1 MSLRPFVDTL
11 RDIDYG
17 SLLDECSAAQQEL
30 VAAVNRTGKQGEITI
45 KLKYKPETGGQIH
58 LEHDVV
64 VKAPKEKK
72 AKTIFF
78 ATPENNLSRT
88 DPRQGELSGLR
99 SVEADKTQAREVKHA

>member
-1 MSLRPFVDTL
+1 MSVRPFVDTL

-17 SLLDECSAAQQEL
+17 TLLDECATSQQEL
-30 VAAVNRTGKQGEITI
+30 VAAVNRTGKAGEITI

-64 VKAPKEKK
+64 VKMPKEKK

-78 ATPENNLSRT
+78 PTAENNLTRT
-88 DPRQGELSGLR
+88 DPRQGDIAGLR
-99 SVEADKTQAREVKHA
+99 SVAADATPAREVKHA

>member
-1 MSLRPFVDTL
+1 MSVRPFVDTL

-17 SLLDECSAAQQEL
+17 TLLEECATSQQEL
-30 VAAVNRTGKQGEITI
+30 VAAVNRTGKVGEITI

-64 VKAPKEKK
+64 VKMPKEKK

-78 ATPENNLSRT
+78 ATSENNLSRT

-99 SVEADKTQAREVKHA
+99 TVAADASKPREVSNG